1 MKFLNMKLVAALVA
15 SISMLATGPAWSA
28 TAPHKK
34 AKSALKHKHIVK
46 HKSRASSRQAAA
58 AVAAVSIP
66 VVAMTVETSN
76 AQPGYTPVTPAANP
90 YLAPSGNPYL
100 AYQQTPAHPPADASP
115 ATDNAKAFSPS
126 LPYSLK
132 SLLPSWQEGQSILP
146 TFKKVYPTGEKPL
159 VVVTF
164 KCPTELIGITPIP
177 TKILHEVVNGGMSV
191 VNATNLLSF
200 NLQQV
205 CQ

>member
-1 MKFLNMKLVAALVA
+1 MKFMNMKLVVALVA
-15 SISMLATGPAWSA
+15 SISMLCTGPAWSA

-46 HKSRASSRQAAA
+46 HKSRVTSRQATA
-58 AVAAVSIP
+58 AVAAVAMP
-66 VVAMTVETSN
+66 TVAMAVEA
-76 AQPGYTPVTPAANP
+76 AQPGYSSVAPAANP
-90 YLAPSGNPYL
+90 YLAPSSNPYL
-100 AYQQTPAHPPADASP
+100 AYQQPGAPAYPPANASQ
-115 ATDNAKAFSPS
+115 AADNVTASTPS

-177 TKILHEVVNGGMSV
+177 TKILHEVVNGGMNI